1 MAVNA
6 CLEREVGELE
16 EERRR
21 LKAHL
26 KFNAKHHNQITLDLA
41 LTPEQLA
48 AVDAF
53 VADLKRSD
61 NAAQVMLK
69 GFCLT
74 YLPCG
79 QPAKCKSHTVDLPM
93 VSQGCDNLGHHTQA
107 ASCCLLVLSVL
118 TLRLLVKEGSQGG
131 AHNLAV

>member
-41 LTPEQLA
+41 LTPKQLA

-69 GFCLT
+69 GSCLT

-79 QPAKCKSHTVDLPM
+79 QPAKRESL
-93 VSQGCDNLGHHTQA
+93 
-107 ASCCLLVLSVL
+107 
-118 TLRLLVKEGSQGG
+118 
-131 AHNLAV
+131 